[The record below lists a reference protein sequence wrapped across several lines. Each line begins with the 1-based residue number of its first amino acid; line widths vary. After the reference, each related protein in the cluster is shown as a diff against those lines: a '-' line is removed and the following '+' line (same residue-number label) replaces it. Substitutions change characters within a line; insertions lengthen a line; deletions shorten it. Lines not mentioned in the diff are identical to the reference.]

1 MTSGSYAHCRIF
13 SPTSTISLSPR
24 APFLAPPR
32 QMWLRQATHFVCCWF
47 FFFMNS
53 SLSRNSQLEALAGGR
68 FIRDLLSS
76 QQSVAAIH
84 AFCAS
89 SEFTMFGWWFFSH
102 LSPSDLFI
110 ISFFSFSFSFP
121 SLADTLDQ
129 HVKTLE
135 LLPWLLGQKLPGN
148 PTSVIP
154 ETKQMTSPVSSKI
167 LPLYEQEA
175 VEGLTVQVTDEFSL
189 NSDQAR

>member
-13 SPTSTISLSPR
+13 SPKSMISLSPR

-32 QMWLRQATHFVCCWF
+32 QMWLRQATHFVCWF

-53 SLSRNSQLEALAGGR
+53 SLSQFSAGSPGWRSLYSR
-68 FIRDLLSS
+68 FVVLTTVGGGHSCVLCELWVYHVWLVVLFSFVS
-76 QQSVAAIH
+76 
-84 AFCAS
+84 
-89 SEFTMFGWWFFSH
+89 FGLVYH
-102 LSPSDLFI
+102 LI
-110 ISFFSFSFSFP
+110 FSFSFSFP